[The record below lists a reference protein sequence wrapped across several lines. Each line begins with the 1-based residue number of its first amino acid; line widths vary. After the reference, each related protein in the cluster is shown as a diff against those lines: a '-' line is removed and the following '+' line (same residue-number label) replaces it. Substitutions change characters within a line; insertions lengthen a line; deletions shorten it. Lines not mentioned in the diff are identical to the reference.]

1 MFYKEE
7 NLKKLLVTIALSLA
21 IILPL
26 NLLPMVLYLAGFFH
40 YPPSEDL
47 GQGSLIIGLL
57 FFLLMYALPYFSIG
71 YFGHMKRKIGILGCL
86 VATIVCFATTFLVTY
101 GLSGYMFAT
110 GSYINPPG
118 SVPIGFWHYTVGSNL
133 SNALMGTSLMFRL
146 VGGFISSLIFGMSI
160 PCVFFST
167 VDSVSSTLKKV

>member
-1 MFYKEE
+1 MSYKEE
-7 NLKKLLVTIALSLA
+7 GLKKLLVTIALSLA

-26 NLLPMVLYLAGFFH
+26 NLLPMVLYLAGFLH

-57 FFLLMYALPYFSIG
+57 FFLLMYALPYLSIG
-71 YFGHMKRKIGILGCL
+71 YFGHMKRKINIPGCL

-110 GSYINPPG
+110 GGYVNTPD
-118 SVPIGFWHYTVGSNL
+118 SVPIGFWHYTVGSDL
-133 SNALMGTSLMFRL
+133 SNALMRTSLIFQL
-146 VGGFISSLIFGMSI
+146 AEGFVSSLIFGMSI
-160 PCVFFST
+160 PLLGNLSYEH
-167 VDSVSSTLKKV
+167 K